1 MKLFLTSA
9 GVLLYLSLLGS
20 VESFELQ
27 NEYIII
33 PDSNHSCRT
42 CLTLSQFAAN
52 TSYYLAE
59 NTTLVLQPG
68 NHSLRSSLLVFNVS
82 AFTMYQV
89 DPHRSRVQCEQSSE
103 LLFETVNNINITSLN
118 LLECF
123 NSKVVNVKRFG
134 LSNARF
140 YGSFFVT
147 SGTGLEIIESN
158 AYLTNCLFTHYY
170 YGIHRSVLTFSYTF
184 PDFVTSNI
192 AWKWIGGALIV
203 GSSNVTITQSNFTEN
218 RAQLGGAIYAENSSN
233 VSIFNTTFHFN
244 TANSSFFA
252 YEDVAAGGALYAA
265 HNTSVTI
272 CSSYFNKNNVFFGQ
286 SIGGA
291 LAIYRSAVIIEE
303 SMFTSH
309 IVAQLG
315 GVAFIYD
322 STTVIQHST
331 FNNCKV
337 DKFGSVLFMVNSDTL
352 YLNNTASG
360 NHARTS
366 AGVIF
371 MASSVIHIHK
381 SNFSNN
387 FASVDGGVIYARKD
401 NQIFLNSGTFSE
413 NFASYGGVIKVN
425 SSLVEIQNCMFSN
438 NTADDGGVLYLDS
451 KYPYFSSISIHQS
464 SFFNNTARNLGGV
477 LYTYSRS
484 NNTILECNNTFIRN
498 KARGG
503 ATVYAY
509 NIQTLSS
516 KNSYFEENEVMGVG
530 IVFLMKTVTYFSGK
544 TTFYKNTGTLL
555 VIESKISFAG
565 MVNFTTNA
573 QQHITSDIYMKGGA
587 ITSVLSEITSNATLV
602 LHNNTGFNGGALFLI
617 DSKLFTSGD
626 TTISNNNAH
635 EGGGLYLYQSEL
647 LCMGQVTLLENNV
660 NVSGG
665 GIHAVSS
672 FIRLSFRG
680 SLLFMRNH
688 ATQGGGL
695 YLTGNSKITV
705 VYVEY
710 TAGARYLRIRL
721 INNSAEYGGGIFV
734 DDESNIVTCTR
745 SLNFTTSTSDECFLQ
760 VASFYNSGINFQF
773 LLVRINKAAKAG
785 ANIYGGFLDRC
796 RPTPAIYNQESALH
810 YLKTVSNIENLTSVS
825 SKPVRVCLCSK
836 ESQYYCASKLNVVNV
851 TRGRDFQLQVVA
863 LDQVN
868 NTLNATIYAY
878 SSGSSGI
885 GEGQYG
891 QKTYGTCTNLTYRVF
906 SKYSSETL
914 TLYADGPCKD
924 SPHSLLAVEVLFE
937 PCQCP
942 LGFTQSLNSPTICR
956 CECDKFLRPYL
967 SSCNVSSHLL
977 LRESTAWI
985 GTVRL
990 NGKSTGHDKVQGYL
1004 VHTHCPF
1011 DYCKTPSIPVYINL
1025 SNANGADAQCAFNRK
1040 GVLCGACK
1048 PSFSL
1053 ALGSNRC
1060 LQCSSSWV
1068 ALLVPLSVMGLVLV
1082 VSLLVLNLTV
1092 SKGAIISIVFYSNLI
1107 IANRAILIPLKN
1119 YNFLVMFLS
1128 WLSLDLGIETCF
1140 VNGLDA
1146 YTKLWLQFIFPSYM
1160 FMLIFAII
1168 VVSEYSKRFSD
1179 LIGGRNPIA
1188 TLATLIWFS
1197 NAKLFRTVI
1206 SAVSFTVISYS
1217 DNTRVLVWFPD
1228 GNIQYLKGKHIPLFV
1243 VSLVVLIIAIVYILI
1258 VLSWQ
1263 WILCLPKCKILCWT
1277 RNTKFISLM
1286 DAYHAPFKDKHRY
1299 WPGLLLFVSMLQYFI
1314 SGFTITGNPTVNLL
1328 AIIILVTTLTIFKS
1342 AVYGVY
1348 KQWPLDLLETT
1359 IQFNLILFAS
1369 ATMYTQS
1376 SNGNQVV
1383 LANISLSIVFATFN
1397 IVVVYHLLTL
1407 IFPSRKNK
1415 LFNLIRKNYKH
1426 SSNEYLED
1434 YRETDSLQ
1442 LFEYSNQD
1450 VRDSMQFNA
1459 EYTGTHDD
1467 LPDCKKDPVTNSTY

>member
-1 MKLFLTSA
+1 M
-9 GVLLYLSLLGS
+9 LY
-20 VESFELQ
+20 
-27 NEYIII
+27 
-33 PDSNHSCRT
+33 
-42 CLTLSQFAAN
+42 
-52 TSYYLAE
+52 
-59 NTTLVLQPG
+59 
-68 NHSLRSSLLVFNVS
+68 
-82 AFTMYQV
+82 
-89 DPHRSRVQCEQSSE
+89 SE
-103 LLFETVNNINITSLN
+103 PNN
-118 LLECF
+118 
-123 NSKVVNVKRFG
+123 R
-134 LSNARF
+134 
-140 YGSFFVT
+140 
-147 SGTGLEIIESN
+147 IIESN
-158 AYLTNCLFTHYY
+158 
-170 YGIHRSVLTFSYTF
+170 
-184 PDFVTSNI
+184 
-192 AWKWIGGALIV
+192 
-203 GSSNVTITQSNFTEN
+203 
-218 RAQLGGAIYAENSSN
+218 
-233 VSIFNTTFHFN
+233 NT
-244 TANSSFFA
+244 
-252 YEDVAAGGALYAA
+252 Y
-265 HNTSVTI
+265 
-272 CSSYFNKNNVFFGQ
+272 
-286 SIGGA
+286 
-291 LAIYRSAVIIEE
+291 
-303 SMFTSH
+303 
-309 IVAQLG
+309 
-315 GVAFIYD
+315 
-322 STTVIQHST
+322 
-331 FNNCKV
+331 
-337 DKFGSVLFMVNSDTL
+337 
-352 YLNNTASG
+352 
-360 NHARTS
+360 
-366 AGVIF
+366 
-371 MASSVIHIHK
+371 
-381 SNFSNN
+381 
-387 FASVDGGVIYARKD
+387 
-401 NQIFLNSGTFSE
+401 
-413 NFASYGGVIKVN
+413 
-425 SSLVEIQNCMFSN
+425 
-438 NTADDGGVLYLDS
+438 
-451 KYPYFSSISIHQS
+451 
-464 SFFNNTARNLGGV
+464 
-477 LYTYSRS
+477 
-484 NNTILECNNTFIRN
+484 IRN
-498 KARGG
+498 KASSG
-503 ATVYAY
+503 AAIIVS
-509 NIQTLSS
+509 NSQTLSS
-516 KNSYFEENEVMGVG
+516 KNSHFEGNQVIGLG
-530 IVFLMKTVTYFSGK
+530 IVLLIETVTAHFGGK
-544 TTFYKNTGTLL
+544 TTFYKNNGTSLYL
-555 VIESKISFAG
+555 IGSTTLFSGTI
-565 MVNFTTNA
+565 NFTKNA
-573 QQHITSDIYMKGGA
+573 QQRNTSDVYMKGGA
-587 ITSVLSEITSNATLV
+587 ITCVQSEVSTNATLI
-602 LHNNTGFNGGALFLI
+602 LHNNIGFNGGAFFLI
-617 DSKLFTSGD
+617 DSKLFASGSM
-626 TTISNNNAH
+626 TISNNNAL

-647 LCMGQVTLLENNV
+647 LCRGAVIVLENYG

-705 VYVEY
+705 LHQGY
-710 TAGARYLRIRL
+710 TTDIRDLRIRL

-734 DDESNIVTCTR
+734 HDESNLVSCAANG
-745 SLNFTTSTSDECFLQ
+745 SASSTGSECFLQ
-760 VASFYNSGINFQF
+760 LTDFSHPFRFQF
-773 LLVRINKAAKAG
+773 LLVKNNKAVIAG
-785 ANIYGGFLDRC
+785 ADIYGGLLDRC
-796 RPTPAIYNQESALH
+796 RPTPTFSPRLGLK
-810 YLKTVSNIENLTSVS
+810 YLKEISNIQNFS
-825 SKPVRVCLCSK
+825 SISSQPVKVCFCTEEGWLDCDLKSISK
-836 ESQYYCASKLNVVNV
+836 YA

-868 NTLNATIYAY
+868 NSLNATINAY

-885 GEGQYG
+885 GTGQYS
-891 QKTYGTCTNLTYRVF
+891 QQTYGTCTNLTYSVY
-906 SKYSSETL
+906 SKYASETL
-914 TLYADGPCKD
+914 TLYADGTCKD
-924 SPHSLLAVEVLFE
+924 SPQSLLAVEVIFE

-942 LGFTQSLNSPTICR
+942 IGFTASLNSPTICR
-956 CECDKFLRPYL
+956 CDCDKFLRPYL
-967 SSCNVSSHLL
+967 TSCNVSSHLL

-1011 DYCKTPSIPVYINL
+1011 DYCKTPSTPVYINL

-1068 ALLVPLSVMGLVLV
+1068 ALLVPLSLMGLVLV
-1082 VSLLVLNLTV
+1082 VSLLVLNLIV

-1160 FMLIFAII
+1160 FMLILGII

-1179 LIGGRNPIA
+1179 LIGGHNPIA

-1228 GNIQYLKGKHIPLFV
+1228 GNIQYLKGKHISLFV

-1314 SGFTITGNPTVNLL
+1314 SGFTITGNPTVSLL

-1359 IQFNLILFAS
+1359 IQFNLILYAS
-1369 ATMYTQS
+1369 ATMYAQS

-1383 LANISLSIVFATFN
+1383 LANISLSIVFITFN
-1397 IVVVYHLLTL
+1397 IVVAYHLLTL
-1407 IFPSRKNK
+1407 IFPGRKNK
-1415 LFNLIRKNYKH
+1415 VFNLIRKNYKH

-1467 LPDCKKDPVTNSTY
+1467 LPDRKKDSVTNSTY